1 MKDITFTAEFTGP
14 QTFTGTLMMGDKRL
28 QFVPVDKSDSN
39 DPTLFDTANKRL
51 DWQLERMDRL
61 EKLIEAMNE
70 NHDALANTV
79 FTLEEKL
86 DSLEHQVF
94 LVEQK
99 QDNFETSGKDQF
111 TKQVERVVE
120 LSTTVDTVITEAATK
135 AIDDYDFG
143 DIIDEAW
150 KQERHAIQ
158 KRLEYLDR
166 NERLCGDYITSLW
179 DRFREAE
186 VHMGRLQ
193 REFGSMGDA
202 SYEFMDKSGHSCRG
216 PENKGEPVE

>member
-14 QTFTGTLMMGDKRL
+14 QTFTVTMMMGDKRL
-28 QFVPVDKSDSN
+28 QFVPVDKSDDN
-39 DPTLFDTANKRL
+39 DPTLFVIANKRL
-51 DWQLERMDRL
+51 DWQLEQIEKL

-70 NHDALANTV
+70 NHDALANAV

-86 DSLEHQVF
+86 DSLEHAVWC
-94 LVEQK
+94 VEQK
-99 QDNFETSGKDQF
+99 QDNFETSGKDQV

-120 LSTTVDTVITEAATK
+120 LSTSVDTVITEAATK

-143 DIIDEAW
+143 DVVDDAW

-158 KRLEYLDR
+158 KRLDYLER
-166 NERLCGDYITSLW
+166 NERLCGDYIVNLWSHFRQAEEHTSLL
-179 DRFREAE
+179 
-186 VHMGRLQ
+186 H

-202 SYEFMDKSGHSCRG
+202 SYEFMDKSGHACG
-216 PENKGEPVE
+216 GDEE

>member
-14 QTFTGTLMMGDKRL
+14 QTFTGTMMMGDKRL
-28 QFVPVDKSDSN
+28 QFVPVDKSDDN
-39 DPTLFDTANKRL
+39 DPTLFVIANKRL
-51 DWQLERMDRL
+51 DWQLEQIEKL

-70 NHDALANTV
+70 NHDALANAV

-86 DSLEHQVF
+86 DSLEHAVWC
-94 LVEQK
+94 VEQK

-120 LSTTVDTVITEAATK
+120 LSTSVDTVITEAATK

-143 DIIDEAW
+143 DVVDDAW

-158 KRLEYLDR
+158 KRLDYLER
-166 NERLCGDYITSLW
+166 NERLCGDYIVNLWSHFRQAEEHTSLL
-179 DRFREAE
+179 
-186 VHMGRLQ
+186 H

-202 SYEFMDKSGHSCRG
+202 SYEFMDKSGHACG
-216 PENKGEPVE
+216 GDEE